1 MLYGLTG
8 DNSGRCSPWSF
19 TKKNS
24 VPTRVTHCK
33 FIALQKFPSDHCFK
47 RINIFANSP
56 TIFGFLFFPPQKTN
70 QHNLQQ
76 SSSHCGSIHR
86 AEDGLKLHFGLAL
99 KQEKGACPVISRW
112 FPRSIDIAV
121 RAVQRRLA
129 YQESFRDYSTI
140 EKK

>member
-24 VPTRVTHCK
+24 VPTRVTHCT
-33 FIALQKFPSDHCFK
+33 FIGLQKFPSDHCFK

-86 AEDGLKLHFGLAL
+86 AEDGLKLHF
-99 KQEKGACPVISRW
+99 ACPVISRW

-121 RAVQRRLA
+121 RAVQRRFA
-129 YQESFRDYSTI
+129 HQESFRDHSTI